1 MVLSFAKNKKNTPIV
16 STMKNIFVT
25 NIYHMHLP
33 ILRIIFICLLP
44 FTLYSQYYYKD
55 IVSILQTTE
64 SQKAYKTNK
73 IRKVVLSSFERDDQP
88 SDYFICFQEITPTY
102 NAIKTY
108 TQSVASMQSVMTSQF
123 NGKMQLIRTAD
134 SSNSTLNITAYTYD
148 TAGRI
153 QQIDISTTSY
163 VYKQTDTE
171 KHLWMYNDQ
180 GKPETMLRIKN
191 SIDTQVVKFIC
202 DEKGNPIEEKWF
214 SKGKPGQVYYY
225 YYNDQNLL
233 TDVVKFNDRAR
244 KLLPEYIFE
253 YNDASQLSQM
263 ISVQVG
269 SNNYLIW
276 KYQYNEK
283 GLKTRDACYS
293 KQKELMGYIT
303 YRYE

>member
-1 MVLSFAKNKKNTPIV
+1 
-16 STMKNIFVT
+16 
-25 NIYHMHLP
+25 MHIQ
-33 ILRIIFICLLP
+33 ILRIIILCLLP
-44 FTLYSQYYYKD
+44 SVLYSQYYYKD
-55 IVSILQTTE
+55 IVSIQQTTNA
-64 SQKAYKTNK
+64 QKSYKANK

-88 SDYFICFQEITPTY
+88 SEYFVCFQEITPTF

-108 TQSVASMQSVMTSQF
+108 TQSAASMQSVMTSQF
-123 NGKMQLIRTAD
+123 NGKMQLVRNAD
-134 SSNSTLNITAYTYD
+134 SSNSTLNISAYTYD

-153 QQIDISTTSY
+153 AQIDISTTSY

-171 KHLWMYNDQ
+171 KHIWMYNDQ
-180 GKPETMLRIKN
+180 GCPEKMLRIKN
-191 SIDTQVVKFIC
+191 SIDTQVVKFKC
-202 DEKGNPIEEKWF
+202 DEKGNPIEEEWLN
-214 SKGKPGQVYYY
+214 KGKATQVYYY
-225 YYNDQNLL
+225 YYDDKNLL

-253 YNDASQLSQM
+253 YNETSLLSQM

-283 GLKTRDACYS
+283 GLKTKEVCYS